1 MGVPQD
7 AEVSAGGRADGRG
20 GGDCPLARS
29 LEDRGYGYAAV
40 ARRVAGSAW
49 AAWPWS
55 PRDPRTADRPT
66 RKVYTLPGSHVH
78 IGLVNVFLQ
87 VATGLY
93 SLPGLRGSCSL
104 PTSPGELKGRVF
116 HSY

>member
-1 MGVPQD
+1 MDTLPL
-7 AEVSAGGRADGRG
+7 RAALLVAHGLHG
-20 GGDCPLARS
+20 LGALA
-29 LEDRGYGYAAV
+29 
-40 ARRVAGSAW
+40 
-49 AAWPWS
+49 
-55 PRDPRTADRPT
+55 T
-66 RKVYTLPGSHVH
+66 RALPIGQLAKAYTLPGSHVH